1 MRRMVLLSLFAI
13 LVTDACAQ
21 RRGGM
26 GAGVGRGG
34 FGLSR
39 GRYAIPYGYGYRYEP
54 YAAGTPYAYAPQ
66 PMLLV
71 LPPPPPAIV
80 EAPPREVHPV
90 VIDYKPPAPVP
101 AAASSAPAVR
111 QTTYLPKLLN
121 GNGLSGPPMAP
132 LCAMFT
138 DDGDV
143 I

>member
-21 RRGGM
+21 RRGGVAP
-26 GAGVGRGG
+26 GFGRGG

-39 GRYAIPYGYGYRYEP
+39 GRYAIPYGYRYGYEP

-80 EAPPREVHPV
+80 KAPPREVHPV
-90 VIDYKPPAPVP
+90 VIDYKQPAPGP
-101 AAASSAPAVR
+101 ATASSAPAVR

>member
-1 MRRMVLLSLFAI
+1 LKNNKSEDNDKNSPIDVQKLTRHSISVL
-13 LVTDACAQ
+13 
-21 RRGGM
+21 
-26 GAGVGRGG
+26 
-34 FGLSR
+34 
-39 GRYAIPYGYGYRYEP
+39 
-54 YAAGTPYAYAPQ
+54 
-66 PMLLV
+66 
-71 LPPPPPAIV
+71 PPPPAIV